1 MVGPLDGVRVLELPA
16 IGPVPFLGMLLS
28 DLGATVIRIDRPAG
42 TATPETRLPDGALQ
56 RGRQVI
62 TLDLREPAAVN
73 IVLELAERSEVLIE
87 GFRPGVAERLG
98 IGPDP
103 ALAANPA
110 LVYARLTGWGQ
121 DGPLAHTAGHDINYL
136 AISGALHG
144 IGERDRPIPPINYLA
159 DLGGGSMIMA
169 TGILAALLQAQ
180 RTGRGQVVDTAM
192 TEGAA
197 YLTTITRQLLING
210 LWSDERGA
218 NLLDGGAPNYRC
230 YRCADGRFVAVGAME
245 PKFWQELI
253 MILGGDPSGVPSPY
267 DRNQWPACAD
277 WLAERFAA
285 RSRDEWAETFAGTDA
300 CVSPVLTLA
309 EAPEHPHNRARGT
322 FTGPPGAEVP
332 APVPRFLPGPTT

>member
-253 MILGGDPSGVPSPY
+253 MILGGDPAEVPSPY

-285 RSRDEWAETFAGTDA
+285 RSRDAWAETFAGTDA

-322 FTGPPGAEVP
+322 FTGPPGAEVA
-332 APVPRFLPGPTT
+332 APVPRFLPGVTT